1 MSWRALEFALDLQT
15 TVVCQECGK
24 RVPAIT
30 DDHLSKECTGYVKT
44 VEEYQVEHHWAPV
57 VPPDIFDFD
66 CGNPQPVKHQP
77 KKQYVRERKTFR
89 KGCPIGCNNGGQCP
103 NCTFSSNNVVIPS
116 CKIHCH
122 NKGAFV
128 MQEEGNHWYCR
139 SFQVKE

>member
-15 TVVCQECGK
+15 TVLCQECGK

-44 VEEYQVEHHWAPV
+44 VEEYQVEHHWAPI
-57 VPPDIFDFD
+57 VPPDIFDF
-66 CGNPQPVKHQP
+66 GFEPVKPHP

-89 KGCPIGCNNGGQCP
+89 KGCPIGCNEGGQCP
-103 NCTFSSNNVVIPS
+103 NCTFSSDNVIIPS

-122 NKGAFV
+122 NKRALV
-128 MQEEGNHWYCR
+128 LPEGKDWYCR
-139 SFQVKE
+139 SFQVKK